1 MIMLKRFATVMLA
14 VLLCIPT
21 VARADD
27 DARQAI
33 QTLCDR
39 LLLVMKDSK
48 QLGYQGR
55 YDKLAEVVPQ
65 VYDMPATTKATMG
78 VSFGK
83 LSADESKQLV
93 DLFTRF
99 SIASYA
105 DQFDGWDGESFE
117 IADARPSSEGAEI
130 VPTRIVPKN
139 GQATEID
146 YLMRPSADGH
156 WRIVDVLLDGTISQT
171 AVRRSE
177 FTSIYRRDGFSGL
190 TDMLTK
196 KIDAMGKK

>member
-1 MIMLKRFATVMLA
+1 MTMFKRLAMLMLA
-14 VLLCIPT
+14 VALCAPT
-21 VARADD
+21 VAQADE

-33 QTLCDR
+33 QSLCDR
-39 LLLVMKDSK
+39 LILVMKQSK
-48 QLGYQGR
+48 QLGFQGR

-65 VYDMPATTKATMG
+65 VYDMPAATKATMG
-78 VSFGK
+78 VSFTK
-83 LSADESKQLV
+83 LSSDESKQLI
-93 DLFTRF
+93 DLFSRF

-117 IADARPSSEGAEI
+117 IADARPATDGAEI
-130 VPTRIVPKN
+130 VPTRIVPKS
-139 GQATEID
+139 GQPTEID

-196 KIDAMGKK
+196 KIDSMGKK